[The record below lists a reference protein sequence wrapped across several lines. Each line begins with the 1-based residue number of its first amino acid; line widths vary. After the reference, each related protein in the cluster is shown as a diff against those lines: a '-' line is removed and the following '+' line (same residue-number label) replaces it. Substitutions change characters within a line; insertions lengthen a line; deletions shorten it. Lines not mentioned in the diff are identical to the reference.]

1 MKKAVAVVLAVMMVL
16 VLSVSAFAARG
27 PLTLEEA
34 KQAALEYAGVK
45 ASEATF
51 TKAHRDFDDGR
62 EVYEIEFYAN
72 GTEYEIDVDANQFD
86 VVVAGAEWIASDLR
100 QMLTTEHQ
108 LFYANLLHEEV
119 SKGEES
125 VLLND
130 LLDMSSA
137 KYYDLFRRALQ
148 RMSEILKVL

>member
-1 MKKAVAVVLAVMMVL
+1 M
-16 VLSVSAFAARG
+16 SVRC
-27 PLTLEEA
+27 
-34 KQAALEYAGVK
+34 
-45 ASEATF
+45 
-51 TKAHRDFDDGR
+51 FDDVMQHADI
-62 EVYEIEFYAN
+62 VYVDNLFFFRLASLSGQFLIKLDTWSDRHTLTKKDAADMVFFLQNVYVAYALTR
-72 GTEYEIDVDANQFD
+72 TELPPEIDVDANQFD
-86 VVVAGAEWIASDLR
+86 VMVAGAEWIASDLR

-125 VLLND
+125 ALLND

-148 RMSEILKVL
+148 RMSEILKLL